1 MLAEHPSMDFHD
13 LAFRTCILR
22 PSLTGILTRME
33 RDGLVLRLK
42 PLNDQRKLYVS
53 LTKEGNALYELAQAQ
68 VEEAYQRIE
77 MEYSPEKMQ
86 QLTALLQEFIELGN
100 RHVITQEEEE

>member
-1 MLAEHPSMDFHD
+1 
-13 LAFRTCILR
+13 
-22 PSLTGILTRME
+22 
-33 RDGLVLRLK
+33 
-42 PLNDQRKLYVS
+42 
-53 LTKEGNALYELAQAQ
+53 
-68 VEEAYQRIE
+68 